1 MKKIQVH
8 FQACFSSSTDM
19 VKLLIDLLGFDIIDI
34 NAKDN
39 QVRLEPFFKYLLGKD
54 EITL

>member
-1 MKKIQVH
+1 
-8 FQACFSSSTDM
+8 M
-19 VKLLIDLLGFDIIDI
+19 VKLLIDLLGFDVIDI

-39 QVRLEPFFKYLLGKD
+39 QVRLELFFKYLLGKD